1 MTPEAVVFDIGN
13 VLVEWHPER
22 HYDRRFGEARRTAL
36 FAEVDLHAMNL
47 RVDLGAPFRAE
58 VEAMADAHPDWRAEI
73 MEWHDGWIEMCSPAI
88 PGSVALLRQLRA
100 RGVPGFALSN
110 FGVDTYATAKG
121 VYDFLNEFDAEFIS
135 GHMGVMKPDPAIYD
149 RLERETGVAPGAL
162 LFADDRPD
170 NIAAAA
176 ARGWQTHLFDGP
188 EGWAARL
195 VAAGLLPEAEGVA

>member
-22 HYDRRFGEARRTAL
+22 HYDRLIGPERRKAL
-36 FAEVDLHAMNL
+36 FAAVDLHAMNL
-47 RVDLGAPFRAE
+47 RVDLGAPFAAE
-58 VEAMADAHPDWRAEI
+58 VAAMADAHPEWRAEI
-73 MEWHDGWIEMCSPAI
+73 LAWREGWVEMCSPAI
-88 PGSVALLRQLRA
+88 PGSVALLRRLRA
-100 RGVPGFALSN
+100 RGVPVFALSN
-110 FGVDTYATAKG
+110 FGVDTYATAQG
-121 VYDFLNEFDAEFIS
+121 VYDFLKEFDAEFIS
-135 GHMGVMKPDPAIYD
+135 GHLGVMKPDAAIYE
-149 RLERETGVAPGAL
+149 RLERDTGVAPGAL

-195 VAAGLLPEAEGVA
+195 VAAGLLPETEEVA

>member
-13 VLVEWHPER
+13 VLVEWHPES
-22 HYDRRFGEARRTAL
+22 HYDRRIGAARRKAL

-58 VEAMADAHPDWRAEI
+58 VEAMADAHPEWRDEI
-73 MEWHDGWIEMCSPAI
+73 LDWHDSWAEMCSPAI
-88 PGSVALLRQLRA
+88 PGSVALLRRLRA
-100 RGVPGFALSN
+100 KGVPVFALSN
-110 FGVDTYATAKG
+110 FGVETYVTAQRQ
-121 VYDFLNEFDAEFIS
+121 YDFLNEFDAEFIS
-135 GHMGVMKPDPAIYD
+135 GRLRMMKPDPAIYET
-149 RLERETGVAPGAL
+149 LERETGVPPETL
-162 LFADDRPD
+162 LFADDRSE

-195 VAAGLLPEAEGVA
+195 VAAGLLSEAEVMA

>member
-22 HYDRRFGEARRTAL
+22 HYDRLIGPERRKAL
-36 FAEVDLHAMNL
+36 FAAVDLHAMNL
-47 RVDLGAPFRAE
+47 RVDLGAPFAAE
-58 VEAMADAHPDWRAEI
+58 VAAMADAHPEWRAEI
-73 MEWHDGWIEMCSPAI
+73 LAWREGWVEMCSPAI
-88 PGSVALLRQLRA
+88 HGSVALLRRLRA
-100 RGVPGFALSN
+100 RGVPVFALSN
-110 FGVDTYATAKG
+110 FGVDTYATAQG
-121 VYDFLNEFDAEFIS
+121 VYDFLKEFDAEFIS
-135 GHMGVMKPDPAIYD
+135 GHLGVMKPDAAIYE
-149 RLERETGVAPGAL
+149 RLERDTGVAPGAL

-195 VAAGLLPEAEGVA
+195 VAAGLLPETEEVA